1 MASTSPASAGDEAS
15 APLMTSRVRVQIS
28 LASCSTQ
35 PARGVICSCSRWST
49 WTISPSWSN
58 RMKRELV
65 VPWSIAPTYCG
76 MSAHLRGLVAGGG
89 AARPVDD
96 VLALLDDFGVG
107 RGPAG
112 EQRLADQPVVDEG
125 ADGRSDQG
133 PDKRDPEVRVHVPV
147 VPGHGDLLPALD
159 PGHQPRSEVAG
170 RVDGVA
176 RVGAV
181 GQADGHDDEADDD
194 RGQVRLDRRVVLVGH
209 G

>member
-76 MSAHLRGLVAGGG
+76 MSAHLRGPVTGGG

-112 EQRLADQPVVDEG
+112 EQRLADQSVVDERPDDG
-125 ADGRSDQG
+125 AEQRSG
-133 PDKRDPEVRVHVPV
+133 ERDPEVGVDIAV
-147 VPGHGDLLPALD
+147 V
-159 PGHQPRSEVAG
+159 
-170 RVDGVA
+170 
-176 RVGAV
+176 
-181 GQADGHDDEADDD
+181 
-194 RGQVRLDRRVVLVGH
+194 
-209 G
+209 